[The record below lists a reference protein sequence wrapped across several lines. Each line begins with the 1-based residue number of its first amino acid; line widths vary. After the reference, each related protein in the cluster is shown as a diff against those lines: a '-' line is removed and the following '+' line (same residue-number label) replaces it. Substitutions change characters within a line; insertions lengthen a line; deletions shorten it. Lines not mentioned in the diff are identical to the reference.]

1 MKNIL
6 HNTHALLSLVGLM
19 GILLIVSGCRASKKA
34 AKNTVT
40 PGTTAP
46 DFSLV
51 DETNRLHTLSNMRG
65 SRVALYFYPKDQT
78 PGCTAQACSIRDSL
92 GELRDQNIHVW
103 GISYDSPASHAAFK
117 QKYHLTFPL
126 LSDSN
131 KEVAALYGVK
141 GLLMAK
147 RVTFLIDEQGIL
159 VGIINDVDV
168 KNHAQQILDT
178 FETGK

>member
-1 MKNIL
+1 MKNIF
-6 HNTHALLSLVGLM
+6 NTTHVLLSLVGLM
-19 GILLIVSGCRASKKA
+19 GVVLIFSGCRASKKA
-34 AKNTVT
+34 ANNNLTI
-40 PGTTAP
+40 GTAAP

-51 DETNRLHTLSNMRG
+51 DEANRPHTLSNMRG

-92 GELRDQNIHVW
+92 GELRNQNIHVW

-126 LSDSN
+126 LSDSS

-141 GLLMAK
+141 GFLMAK

-159 VGIINDVDV
+159 VGIINNVDV

>member
-6 HNTHALLSLVGLM
+6 HNTHALIALVGLM
-19 GILLIVSGCRASKKA
+19 SLVLIVSGCRASKKA
-34 AKNTVT
+34 AKNSVT
-40 PGTTAP
+40 PGTAAP

-51 DETNRLHTLSNMRG
+51 DEANTLHTLSNMRG

-126 LSDSN
+126 LSDNN
-131 KEVAALYGVK
+131 KEVAARYGVK

-168 KNHAQQILDT
+168 KNHAQQILDA
-178 FETGK
+178 FEAGK